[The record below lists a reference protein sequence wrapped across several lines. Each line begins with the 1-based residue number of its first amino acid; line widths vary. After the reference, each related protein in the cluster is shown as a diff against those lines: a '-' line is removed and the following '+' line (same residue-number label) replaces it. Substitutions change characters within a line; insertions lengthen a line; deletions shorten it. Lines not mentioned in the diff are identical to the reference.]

1 LTFGFGVKMHEF
13 VERGD
18 SHDGPPIA
26 GQLKGLLDRAMDM
39 GEAMLWVA
47 TDAYQGVKDGPTC
60 RD

>member
-1 LTFGFGVKMHEF
+1 MKMHEF